1 MYVLI
6 GGGGLIGRGLVQK
19 LTEQKHDV
27 VIIDLDH
34 GICEELYAK
43 YGAVTIHGNATD
55 LDTLENAGIDRCD
68 VAVATMKNDA
78 DNLAFAMLAKHN
90 GVSQVIVRMND
101 PKYEDVYKTVGVKN
115 ISRGAELLIS
125 QIMFSIESPELRT
138 IISFAEIEICIFII
152 PVNAKCVGQK
162 VASLVLQK
170 GFPEAIIITCVFKN
184 STNSFIIPKGNTVID
199 EKDKVFICGSKEDIK
214 VAAKFMGLLK

>member
-6 GGGGLIGRGLVQK
+6 GGGGLIGKGLVQK

-27 VIIDLDH
+27 VVIDRDH
-34 GICEELYAK
+34 GICEEVYSK
-43 YGAVTIHGNATD
+43 YGAVAIHGNATD
-55 LDTLENAGIDRCD
+55 LEILESAGIERCD

-78 DNLAFAMLAKHN
+78 DNLAFALLTKHH

-101 PKYEDVYKTVGVKN
+101 PKYENVYKTVGVKN

-138 IISFAEIEICIFII
+138 VISFDEIEICLFII
-152 PVNAKCVGQK
+152 PEGTLSDGLTVED
-162 VASLVLQK
+162 LVSRK
-170 GFPEAIIITCVFKN
+170 GFPLSVNLTCVFKETTH
-184 STNSFIIPKGNTVID
+184 SYIIPRGNTVLNAN
-199 EKDKVFICGSKEDIK
+199 DKLFICGTRENIK
-214 VAAKFMGLLK
+214 AAVQFIF